1 MPGDGMDPLIGGTG
15 PVNLNQTVKINPG
28 KFREHVKVLKKLGE
42 GAFGVVH
49 ECQIRSTK
57 QIVAVKMIDLLE
69 ADRTEIENE
78 LRILCALQHP
88 NVVTCHDIFR
98 EECFICIL
106 MDKYVGG
113 DLVDGLQL
121 HLGNKGKI
129 PEQVLKGIVRQMLR
143 SIAYLHDNSIIHRDV
158 KGDNFLMTVA
168 DIADPQCRVALSDFG
183 TAMKLE
189 KGKYLKEMV
198 GTRVFW
204 SPEVCNRKYSFPSDV
219 WAVGVITYGL
229 LDGTFP
235 FRDEKQIKEY
245 TPHMPAVSAICIDL
259 VKKFLQKDAKL
270 RPSGYELL
278 KHPWVADKEGEDERK
293 QAEEAKKK
301 HEEARKAM
309 AAEALEAEKKKQL
322 KTAEAMKQDV
332 PQTLALRRM
341 ELMKRAEQQQQTKDG
356 GPTEA
361 KKFQLVD
368 FVVDGLRAGE
378 QIMFQW
384 LKADQLQD
392 AGYVGGGSKANANDS
407 GLKMTVD
414 FLEYQLKR
422 GGVDTSKF
430 GLGAAKTLKELCA
443 EIVRGESLLM
453 TDVTGENELLRVVDV
468 VLLRI
473 VFQDP
478 NTKKRYI
485 LIETHEQFQDGR
497 KRETY
502 RLPGTKQRPHE
513 NPNAT
518 AERIIKTILRCE
530 EAEVKFDFHNREL
543 IQSKEESPSYPG
555 VKTVYRK
562 RIIPSLVTSED
573 LGVLIS
579 IGLPDIREFLTVGNK
594 SDVKTWNWLAKEDIG
609 KKNVVIAGDREES
622 QFNSLV
628 TANIKVDEDK
638 LIERLQAHK
647 INVSKFG
654 EGDAAS
660 IGEFC
665 QELNHGES
673 ALVED
678 PDSGDLVRVVDI
690 VLLRIVEKKSKK
702 ILVEAGKTKNNG
714 KTTVLKK
721 RLPGTKRRPNDNIYT
736 TARTL
741 LTTLMNFSEEWFALG
756 DHELVEEEKAS
767 ASYPSLR
774 TIYRKR
780 IISVKMNASS

>member
-1 MPGDGMDPLIGGTG
+1 MSSGTNGTDPIIGGKG
-15 PVNLNQTVKINPG
+15 PADLNQTVKINTG
-28 KFREHVKVLKKLGE
+28 KFRENVKVLKKLGE

-49 ECQIRSTK
+49 ECKIRATG
-57 QIVAVKMIDLLE
+57 QVVAVKMIDLLE

-78 LRILCALQHP
+78 LRILCALKHD

-106 MDKYVGG
+106 MDKYAGG
-113 DLVDGLQL
+113 DLVDGLQA
-121 HLGNKGKI
+121 HLGSKGRI
-129 PEQVLKGIVRQMLR
+129 PEQPLKSIVRQMLR
-143 SIAYLHDNSIIHRDV
+143 AITYLHENSIIHRDV
-158 KGDNFLMTVA
+158 KGDNFLMTCA
-168 DIADPQCRVALSDFG
+168 DIADPSCQVALSDFG
-183 TAMKLE
+183 TAMLLQ
-189 KGKYLKEMV
+189 KGKYLKELV

-219 WAVGVITYGL
+219 WACGVISYGL

-245 TPHMPAVSAICIDL
+245 TPHMPPVSAICIDL

-270 RPSGYELL
+270 RPTGFEFL
-278 KHPWVADKEGEDERK
+278 KHPWVMDQDESQRK
-293 QAEEAKKK
+293 DAEEQKKK
-301 HEEARKAM
+301 QDDARSAM
-309 AAEALEAEKKKQL
+309 AADDLDKEKKKQL
-322 KTAEAMKQDV
+322 KNAENMKQDV

-341 ELMKRAEQQQQTKDG
+341 ELLKRMDQKVNQG
-356 GPTEA
+356 GEPE
-361 KKFQLVD
+361 KKKTFEVVD
-368 FVVDGLRAGE
+368 FIVDGLRAGE
-378 QIMFQW
+378 QMMFQW
-384 LKADQLQD
+384 LRADQLND
-392 AGYVGGGSKANANDS
+392 AGYIGGGNKAGNNDS
-407 GLKMTVD
+407 GLKMTVE
-414 FLEYQLKR
+414 FLEYQLKK
-422 GGVDTSKF
+422 GGVDTSRF
-430 GLGAAKTLKELCA
+430 GVGAAKTLKELCN

-453 TDVTGENELLRVVDV
+453 TDVTGDNELLRVVDV

-473 VFQDP
+473 VFEDAK
-478 NTKKRYI
+478 TKKRYI

-513 NPNAT
+513 NANAT
-518 AERIIKTILRCE
+518 SDRIIKTILRCE
-530 EAEVKFDFHNREL
+530 EAEVKFDFANREL

-555 VKTVYRK
+555 VKTMYRK
-562 RIIPSLVTSED
+562 RIIPAVIASTD
-573 LGVLIS
+573 LGVLVS

-594 SDVKTWNWLAKEDIG
+594 SDVKTWNWIEKADIM
-609 KKNVVIAGDREES
+609 KKNVVIGGDREDS

-638 LIERLQAHK
+638 LVERLKSNK
-647 INVSKFG
+647 IDVSKFG

-660 IGEFC
+660 IQEFC

-673 ALVED
+673 SLVED
-678 PDSGDLVRVVDI
+678 PETGDLVRVVDI

-702 ILVEAGKTKNNG
+702 ILVEAGKTKHNG
-714 KTTVLKK
+714 ATVVLKK

-741 LTTLMNFSEEWFALG
+741 LTTLMNFEDEWFTLG
-756 DHELVEEEKAS
+756 DHELVEEEKPS
-767 ASYPSLR
+767 ASYPTLR

-780 IISVKMNASS
+780 IISVKMSG